1 MIKKVVSSKLK
12 DTFLQLIRLGI
23 GTSKDVKFL
32 NDVNWSQF
40 KALADAQ
47 GLTAVVLDGIE
58 QLKSLNVQGVQGPDQ
73 RFLLQWIGEVMQN
86 YETRYVTYEK
96 AISSLAGFYNQHGYK
111 MMALKGYA
119 CSLDWP
125 KPKHRPCGDIDIWLF
140 GKQKKADAA
149 LDEWF
154 KSSSGSTCSPS
165 VQEFKI
171 DSSHHHH
178 TVFEWDDF
186 SVENHYDFINVHHHR
201 SHIKL
206 EKIFKEL
213 GKEDSHFVDVNCERV
228 YLPSPNLHALFLL
241 KHAAL
246 HFVGTELT
254 FRQVLDWAFFMEQHG
269 KEVDWNMLYPII
281 EEHGMTPF
289 LNIINAI
296 CVENLGFDALL
307 FPTVQFNPVLK
318 ERVLNEVFNYK
329 YSDDNTKSII
339 RRQINRYRRWK
350 DNAWKHELCYKESLW
365 SAFWSGVWG
374 HLLKPSTL

>member
-1 MIKKVVSSKLK
+1 MTELRQ
-12 DTFLQLIRLGI
+12 TFLSLIRLGI
-23 GTSKDVKFL
+23 GTESVDDFKLSTSNSTPVD
-32 NDVNWSQF
+32 WTAI

-58 QLKSLNVQGVQGPDQ
+58 KLKKSLKVQGPDQ

-96 AISSLAGFYNQHGYK
+96 AISSLAGFYNQYGYK
-111 MMALKGYA
+111 MMVLKGYA
-119 CSLDWP
+119 CSLDWS
-125 KPKHRPCGDIDIWLF
+125 KPNHRPCGDIDIWLF
-140 GKQKKADAA
+140 GKQKKADAS
-149 LDEWF
+149 LEEWV

-186 SVENHYDFINVHHHR
+186 SVENHYDFINVHHHK

-213 GKEDSHFVDVNCERV
+213 GTDDSHFVDVNGERV

-246 HFVGTELT
+246 HFVGT
-254 FRQVLDWAFFMEQHG
+254 
-269 KEVDWNMLYPII
+269 
-281 EEHGMTPF
+281 
-289 LNIINAI
+289 
-296 CVENLGFDALL
+296 
-307 FPTVQFNPVLK
+307 
-318 ERVLNEVFNYK
+318 
-329 YSDDNTKSII
+329 
-339 RRQINRYRRWK
+339 
-350 DNAWKHELCYKESLW
+350 
-365 SAFWSGVWG
+365 
-374 HLLKPSTL
+374 